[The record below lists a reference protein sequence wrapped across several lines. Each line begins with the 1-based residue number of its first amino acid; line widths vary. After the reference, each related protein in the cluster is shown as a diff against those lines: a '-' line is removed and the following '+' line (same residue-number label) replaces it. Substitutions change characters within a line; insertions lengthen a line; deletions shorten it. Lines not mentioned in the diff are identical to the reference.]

1 MFTIHKEE
9 LNWGGRT
16 LTLETGRIARQA
28 DAAVVATLGETVVLC
43 AVTAAKSVKE
53 GQDFFPLT
61 VHYQEKYS
69 AAGRIPGGFFKR
81 ERGATEHETLTS
93 RLIDR
98 PIRPLF
104 PEGFYNEINVI
115 AHVLSY
121 DGEAEGDILAL
132 IAASAAL
139 TLSGV
144 PFMGPIAG
152 ARVGYIDGEYVLN
165 PTKTQVKEGALDLV
179 VAGTSDAVMMVESEA
194 KELSE
199 EEMLNG
205 VMFAHRSIQPVIDA
219 IIRLAEKAAKD
230 PWDLAITDDKAML
243 ATLKKAIGKDIDAA
257 YRLSGKSARQSAL
270 AEAKNKAKAVFAD
283 GTPQEQMKAG
293 KLFKKLEGNIVRGA
307 ILKEGRRIDGRDTKT
322 VRPIEAMV
330 GFLPRTHGSALFTRG
345 ETQSIVTTTLG
356 TADAEQMID
365 GLDGLRYERFML
377 HYNFPPYSV
386 GEVGRFGAPGR
397 REIGHG
403 KLAWRALHPLLPA
416 KEEFPYTIRVLSDI
430 TESNGS
436 SSMATVC
443 GGSLALMD
451 AGVPLKRP
459 CAGIAMG
466 LILEGKDFA
475 VISDI
480 LGDEDHLGDMDFKV
494 AGTSDGVT
502 SLQMDIKVA
511 GITEEIM
518 RVALAQAKEGRAH
531 ILGEMAKALD
541 STREGLSA
549 HAPRIESMS
558 VPKDKIRDIIGT
570 GGKVIRE
577 IVATT
582 GAKVDIEDDGTVKI
596 SSSDPAQIEAA
607 RNWIIGI
614 VAEPEVGKI
623 YTGKVVNMA
632 DFGAFVNFMGAR
644 DGLVHISEI
653 LNERVANVRDVLS
666 EGQQVKVKVLGVDD
680 RGKVRLS
687 MRLVDQESGEE
698 LPDTRPPREGGDDRP
713 PRGDRGPRPGGDRGP
728 RPGGDRGP
736 RRNEQTQ
743 QHSSQNSQPRAQGGQ
758 QGQQGQG
765 RSQNHQDR
773 QQERNRP
780 RDDRGQNNRQVL
792 AHKSPVAPQ
801 GSSVVGLVKKMFRA
815 LFGNKEG

>member
-9 LNWGGRT
+9 INWGGRT

-28 DAAVVATLGETVVLC
+28 DAAVLATLGETVVLC

-115 AHVLSY
+115 AQVLSY
-121 DGEAEGDILAL
+121 DGEAEADILAM

-152 ARVGYIDGEYVLN
+152 ARVGYIDGEYILN
-165 PTKTQVKEGALDLV
+165 PTKAQVKEGALDLV
-179 VAGTSDAVMMVESEA
+179 VAGTGDAVMMVESEA

-230 PWDLAITDDKAML
+230 PWDLAVTDDKAML
-243 ATLKKAIGKDIDAA
+243 ATLKKGIGKDIDAA
-257 YRLSGKSARQSAL
+257 YRLSGKSERQAAL
-270 AEAKNKAKAVFAD
+270 AAAKDKAKSLFAN
-283 GTPQEQMKAG
+283 GTAQEQMRAI
-293 KLFKKLEGNIVRGA
+293 KLFKKLEANIVRGA

-365 GLDGLRYERFML
+365 GLEGLRYERFML

-403 KLAWRALHPLLPA
+403 KLAWRALHPLLPT

-494 AGTSDGVT
+494 AGTSEGVT

-518 RVALAQAKEGRAH
+518 RVALAQAKDGRAH

-549 HAPRIESMS
+549 HAPRIETMN

-607 RNWIIGI
+607 RAWIVGI
-614 VAEPEVGKI
+614 VAEPEVGAI
-623 YTGKVVNMA
+623 YTGKVVNLA
-632 DFGAFVNFMGAR
+632 DFGAFVNFLGAR
-644 DGLVHISEI
+644 DGLVHISE
-653 LNERVANVRDVLS
+653 LKNERVANVRDVVT

-680 RGKVRLS
+680 RGKVKLS
-687 MRLVDQESGEE
+687 MRLVDQETGEE
-698 LPDTRPPREGGDDRP
+698 LPDTRPPREGGDDR
-713 PRGDRGPRPGGDRGP
+713 GPRS
-728 RPGGDRGP
+728 DRGP
-736 RRNEQTQ
+736 RRDGDRGDRGRG
-743 QHSSQNSQPRAQGGQ
+743 PR
-758 QGQQGQG
+758 
-765 RSQNHQDR
+765 
-773 QQERNRP
+773 
-780 RDDRGQNNRQVL
+780 RDDRGPRGDGRRDGGGDRGERRPRSEDGD
-792 AHKSPVAPQ
+792 AAPLPDFLT
-801 GSSVVGLVKKMFRA
+801 G
-815 LFGNKEG
+815 GND